1 MSQIRDAKLRSLDSP
16 YQKVTSLN
24 TAQAL
29 TVPAGA
35 SYALIKT
42 ETQPVR
48 WRCSSDND
56 VPTSTDGM
64 LIDVGDELWFS
75 GELRNLRFIETAAS
89 ATLHVH
95 YFG

>member
-1 MSQIRDAKLRSLDSP
+1 MSQVRDAKLRSIADS
-16 YQKVTSLN
+16 YQKLTVASST
-24 TAQAL
+24 AL
-29 TVPAGA
+29 TVPNGA
-35 SYALIKT
+35 TYALVKT

-56 VPTSTDGM
+56 APTATDGM
-64 LIDVGDELWFS
+64 LIDIGDELWFS

>member
-1 MSQIRDAKLRSLDSP
+1 MSAVRDAKLKSLAAP
-16 YQKVTSLN
+16 YEKLTVATS
-24 TAQAL
+24 TAL
-29 TVPAGA
+29 TVPDGA

-48 WRCSSDND
+48 WKCSSDND
-56 VPTSTDGM
+56 APTSTDGM

-75 GELRNLRFIETAAS
+75 GELRNLRFIEIAAS

>member
-1 MSQIRDAKLRSLDSP
+1 MSQVRDAKLRSLAAP
-16 YQKVTSLN
+16 YEKLTPSAS
-24 TAQAL
+24 TAL

-35 SYALIKT
+35 TYALVKT
-42 ETQPVR
+42 EGQSVR
-48 WRCSSDND
+48 WLCSSDND
-56 VPTSTDGM
+56 APTATDGM

-75 GELRNLRFIETAAS
+75 GELRNLRFIQTSAT